1 VQPFMPKDKPRYLM
15 GVGTPSNIIEAVW
28 RGVDLFDCVMPSRN
42 ARHGH
47 LFTWEGIR
55 NLNNAKYARD
65 DAPIEPGCNCP
76 TCRSHSRAYLHHLI
90 KAKEMLGMRL
100 AVAHNLYFYNTLLE
114 QIRLAL
120 DENRLH
126 SSGRVFPASV
136 HKIYAAAKAVAIP
149 GQTAIIV
156 LLTFLEVLNLMT
168 QLLTTAE
175 SGGSSWVVLLVQLLP
190 IVLIMVVF
198 YFLLIRPQKKQEKQ
212 VQKMRASLEV
222 GDEVVT
228 SGGIIGR
235 VVSLREDNIVIETGS
250 DRSKLRIARWAVA
263 QNNTVH
269 DAPAEEK

>member
-1 VQPFMPKDKPRYLM
+1 M
-15 GVGTPSNIIEAVW
+15 
-28 RGVDLFDCVMPSRN
+28 
-42 ARHGH
+42 
-47 LFTWEGIR
+47 
-55 NLNNAKYARD
+55 
-65 DAPIEPGCNCP
+65 
-76 TCRSHSRAYLHHLI
+76 
-90 KAKEMLGMRL
+90 
-100 AVAHNLYFYNTLLE
+100 
-114 QIRLAL
+114 
-120 DENRLH
+120 
-126 SSGRVFPASV
+126 
-136 HKIYAAAKAVAIP
+136 
-149 GQTAIIV
+149 
-156 LLTFLEVLNLMT
+156 MT